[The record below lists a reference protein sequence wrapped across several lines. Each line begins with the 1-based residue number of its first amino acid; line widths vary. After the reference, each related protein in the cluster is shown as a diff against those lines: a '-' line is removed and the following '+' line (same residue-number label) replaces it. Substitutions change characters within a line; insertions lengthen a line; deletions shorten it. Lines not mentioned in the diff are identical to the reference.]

1 MDQHLRELEQHLM
14 IEVPGDEKSLARLLG
29 LA

>member
-14 IEVPGDEKSLARLLG
+14 ISAPGDEQSLARLLG